1 MPQRRRGSLL
11 IVSLWLVAILSA
23 LAVATARFLSLEIRV
38 TKYRESREQAFALA
52 RSGVF
57 LAMQRLAEDT
67 QEADHSTTDWLGDDW
82 AYFPEQEDPTRWS
95 VPFRAAGGEG
105 GRLSGRVE
113 IRITDEPR
121 KLRLNVADQ
130 RDPAELRRLTG
141 SDLAAQAIM
150 DALDA
155 PAPDV
160 EDDPRMSPPYVA
172 KNGPFAA
179 LEELNDL
186 PGMTP
191 EVYDILKANAS
202 PYVGATEPI
211 NINTVEPDVLRA
223 MGLSEAA
230 VQEVLTF
237 RNGPDGPDAHEQD
250 GIFQA
255 GTIAATIGNRIV
267 LSDADDSILTNN
279 FGVTSSVFTV
289 VSTGIIQRPPTRA
302 TVTAVI
308 RRAGC
313 PDGVPSPCIVAWRQ
327 S

>member
-1 MPQRRRGSLL
+1 MSRQGSFL

-52 RSGVF
+52 RSGIF

-67 QEADHSTTDWLGDDW
+67 QEADGSVADWLGDDW
-82 AYFPEQEDPTRWS
+82 AYFPWQEDPTRWV
-95 VPFRAAGGEG
+95 VPFQAASGEG
-105 GRLSGRVE
+105 GRMRGRVE
-113 IRITDEPR
+113 IQITDEAG
-121 KLRLNVADQ
+121 KLRLNAADQ
-130 RDPAELRRLTG
+130 RDPAELRRLIG
-141 SDLAAQAIM
+141 SDLAAQAII

-155 PAPDV
+155 PAPDA
-160 EDDPRMSPPYVA
+160 EDDPRTSPPYVA
-172 KNGPFAA
+172 KNGPVVA

-191 EVYDILKANAS
+191 QMYDILKANAS
-202 PYVGATEPI
+202 PYVWANEPI

-230 VQEVLTF
+230 VQEVVTF
-237 RNGPDGPDAHEQD
+237 RNGPDGRDAHEQD
-250 GIFQA
+250 GVFPA
-255 GTIAATIGNRIV
+255 GRIAETIDARME
-267 LSDADDSILTNN
+267 LSDADFSLLSNPA
-279 FGVTSSVFTV
+279 FGVSSQVFTV

-302 TVTAVI
+302 TITAVI

-313 PDGVPSPCIVAWRQ
+313 PAGAPQPCVVAWRQ
-327 S
+327 G